1 VQAAV
6 LAAIVTSSASIVVAV
21 TSASLA
27 YVSQRRNQREKAR
40 QDAELETLKNE
51 LANLNAE
58 RNARRSYEYDARK
71 RLYAVTEP
79 LLSQLSERAGEQR
92 AGVLGLART
101 ARNGNLGSG
110 RNWLT
115 KDPYYLH
122 STGCYELY

>member
-21 TSASLA
+21 TSAGLTYA
-27 YVSQRRNQREKAR
+27 SQRRA
-40 QDAELETLKNE
+40 
-51 LANLNAE
+51 
-58 RNARRSYEYDARK
+58 YEYDARK